1 MEDDEFIQCPACNSE
16 GIDLD
21 GFVCWKCR
29 GDGQITHD
37 STSKDSTDT
46 RSISLHAKT
55 NADQHPAAI
64 IALHNPL
71 LLVFRIDS
79 NNITEITI
87 HKEHFFTTSGTNR
100 IGLVYFNLTYLL

>member
-1 MEDDEFIQCPACNSE
+1 MSLSNVLYAMVKELTWM
-16 GIDLD
+16 DLYV
-21 GFVCWKCR
+21 GSAEEMAKLPMTVHQKIRLTQRSINLQAKCR
-29 GDGQITHD
+29 
-37 STSKDSTDT
+37 STTCSY
-46 RSISLHAKT
+46 R
-55 NADQHPAAI
+55 